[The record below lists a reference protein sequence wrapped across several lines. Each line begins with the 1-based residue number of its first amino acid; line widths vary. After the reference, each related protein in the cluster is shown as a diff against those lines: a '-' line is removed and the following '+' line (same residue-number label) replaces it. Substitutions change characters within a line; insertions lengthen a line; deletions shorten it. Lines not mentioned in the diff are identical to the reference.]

1 MFFCLGLQQ
10 SIAIADDIV
19 QAILIKRVMLQFQ
32 EILSIYKIEFS
43 CEVTMAIL
51 IWKTV
56 DLCFGQKYTL
66 SFRLGVEG
74 GGVGQDLDVGST
86 FRIVFSICE

>member
-1 MFFCLGLQQ
+1 
-10 SIAIADDIV
+10 
-19 QAILIKRVMLQFQ
+19 MLQFQ
-32 EILSIYKIEFS
+32 KILLIYKIEFS
-43 CEVTMAIL
+43 CEVTIAIL

-66 SFRLGVEG
+66 TFRLGVEGG

>member
-1 MFFCLGLQQ
+1 
-10 SIAIADDIV
+10 
-19 QAILIKRVMLQFQ
+19 MLQIQ

-43 CEVTMAIL
+43 CEVTIAIL

-66 SFRLGVEG
+66 TFRLGVEG
-74 GGVGQDLDVGST
+74 GGGRGSRFRRWIDV
-86 FRIVFSICE
+86 